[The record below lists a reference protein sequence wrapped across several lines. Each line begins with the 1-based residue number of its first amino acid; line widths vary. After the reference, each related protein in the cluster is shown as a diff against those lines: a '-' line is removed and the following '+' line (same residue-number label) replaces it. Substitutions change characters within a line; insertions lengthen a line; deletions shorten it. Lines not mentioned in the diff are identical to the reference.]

1 MPQAVEEQSTESE
14 AKRPSDPYEQF
25 LAAQKKRS
33 LEWKTE
39 RDAKRA
45 RVALTVTIDK
55 RTSSLPCAS
64 SLPTKQRSV
73 EN

>member
-14 AKRPSDPYEQF
+14 AKRPSDPDEQF

-39 RDAKRA
+39 RKAKRA
-45 RVALTVTIDK
+45 KTV
-55 RTSSLPCAS
+55 SSPNSKA
-64 SLPTKQRSV
+64 TRS
-73 EN
+73 EQH